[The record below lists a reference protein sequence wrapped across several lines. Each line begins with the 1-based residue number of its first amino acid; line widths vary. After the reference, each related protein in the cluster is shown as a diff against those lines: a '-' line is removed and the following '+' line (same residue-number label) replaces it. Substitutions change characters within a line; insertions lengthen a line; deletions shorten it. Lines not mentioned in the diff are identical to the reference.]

1 MEAHYIIKRPML
13 SEKGTAS
20 ATEHNRY
27 LFEVSRTA
35 RKDDIKRAVQELYGV
50 RVIGVN
56 TVNQRGANRR
66 TRFGYVPGRTTKKAY
81 VKLHADDKIEL
92 F

>member
-20 ATEHNRY
+20 ATDHNRY

-35 RKDDIKRAVQELYGV
+35 RKDDISRAVQSS
-50 RVIGVN
+50 
-56 TVNQRGANRR
+56 TAC
-66 TRFGYVPGRTTKKAY
+66 A
-81 VKLHADDKIEL
+81 
-92 F
+92 